1 MFKFSD
7 EFLKDVLNWQT
18 KRYLQIISAFD
29 STQRLIDLSKI
40 NDEASIDL
48 EIDLRQVC
56 IDELEALDNVF
67 EEMII
72 DLTEDDVDELLS
84 VDYDEENIS
93 ELEKKLRLANFN
105 SYSALNKLKRAD
117 KIFSTEYGK
126 NLSIYA

>member
-1 MFKFSD
+1 MPKFSD
-7 EFLKDVLNWQT
+7 ELLEDVLSWQT
-18 KRYLQIISAFD
+18 KRHLQIISAVD
-29 STQRLIDLSKI
+29 STQRLIDLSKT
-40 NDEASIDL
+40 NDEDSIDL

>member
-40 NDEASIDL
+40 NDEDSIDL

>member
-18 KRYLQIISAFD
+18 KRYLQIVSAFD

-40 NDEASIDL
+40 NDEASMDL

-72 DLTEDDVDELLS
+72 DLPEDDVDELLS